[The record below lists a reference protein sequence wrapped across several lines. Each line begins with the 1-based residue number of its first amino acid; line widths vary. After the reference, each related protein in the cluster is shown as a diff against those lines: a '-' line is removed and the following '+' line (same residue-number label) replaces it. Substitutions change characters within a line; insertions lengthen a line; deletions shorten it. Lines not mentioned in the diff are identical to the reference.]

1 MAVQQFSLQALQ
13 DIDMGKVM
21 EAFNLHIARASRDCM
36 DRPGD
41 GKARSVTLQL
51 AFVPV
56 LQPDG
61 SCDEVKTQIHIS
73 SKVPTHRT
81 KVYSLGLR
89 RNGSLVYNPESLDA
103 IDQTT
108 MFNGDDE

>member
-1 MAVQQFSLQALQ
+1 MSIQQLSLETLR
-13 DIDMGKVM
+13 DLDMGKVM

-41 GKARSVTLQL
+41 SKARSVTLQL
-51 AFVPV
+51 ALVPV
-56 LQPDG
+56 LEPDG
-61 SCDEVKTQIHIS
+61 SCDQVKAQVHIS

-89 RNGSLVYNPESLDA
+89 RNGALVFNPDSPDD
-103 IDQTT
+103 INQTT
-108 MFNGDDE
+108 LLGDDD